1 MNRPVTIT
9 EWYVIHDD
17 MAVGVGTPS
26 SGLWPPHQVG
36 STNRR
41 TDTRETE
48 SARVREGVTSTHA
61 GLGSASAGAAWGWV
75 QHVSARDSARPSR
88 TELPMSPSLMR
99 SMAAAATACGRPERD
114 VWAEAAREW
123 LLRHAGEGPE
133 PPQPGA
139 PARQPRPSPSTRQG
153 CWAAIDILLN
163 DLRDTH
169 QVALAPA
176 DLLDRESAA

>member
-1 MNRPVTIT
+1 MSRPVTIT

-17 MAVGVGTPS
+17 MPVGVGAPS
-26 SGLWPPHQVG
+26 NGLWPSHQGDVR
-36 STNRR
+36 SRR
-41 TDTRETE
+41 AE
-48 SARVREGVTSTHA
+48 SARIGEVATSAHV

-75 QHVSARDSARPSR
+75 QRASARDSAHPSR

-139 PARQPRPSPSTRQG
+139 PARQPRPSPATRQG

-176 DLLDRESAA
+176 DRLERESAA